1 MKRIL
6 LVVTLISFA
15 TACEQNKKAE
25 ATGNLPFFTFDQVI
39 HYSVP
44 VSKSELD
51 SIIGKSEKSRKELGL
66 LQIVTGNIP
75 VSTQDSLF
83 ISNMDILGF
92 EKQVIDPKKYEALE
106 KLFSKRE
113 PTQPIQP
120 SCKTGYTDILVFRK
134 KGKFMGSVKLNF
146 ECQRHQMVGQRYN
159 DADFGQ
165 SGEYDELKKMI
176 LK

>member
-1 MKRIL
+1 MKQIVLAL
-6 LVVTLISFA
+6 LTLFIATSFKKSA
-15 TACEQNKKAE
+15 TTEP
-25 ATGNLPFFTFDQVI
+25 TGDLPFFKFDRVE

-44 VSKSELD
+44 FTKAALD
-51 SIIGKSEKSRKELGL
+51 SIIGKEDKTRKEQGL

-92 EKQVIDPKKYEALE
+92 KKEIIDPKKYPALE

-120 SCKTGYTDILVFRK
+120 TCKSGYTDILVFRNK
-134 KGKFMGSVKLNF
+134 EKFMGSVKLNF

-165 SGEYDELKKMI
+165 SGEYEALKKL

>member
-1 MKRIL
+1 MKRIAL
-6 LVVTLISFA
+6 AVFTLVFL

-25 ATGNLPFFTFDQVI
+25 ATGNLPFYTFDQVI
-39 HYSVP
+39 HYTVP

-92 EKQVIDPKKYEALE
+92 EKEVIDPKKYEALE

-113 PTQPIQP
+113 PIQPIQP
-120 SCKTGYTDILVFRK
+120 TCKSGYTDILVFRN

-159 DADFGQ
+159 DAHFGQ
-165 SGEYDELKKMI
+165 SGEYVALKKL

>member
-51 SIIGKSEKSRKELGL
+51 SIIGKSEKKSF
-66 LQIVTGNIP
+66 QNVT
-75 VSTQDSLF
+75 
-83 ISNMDILGF
+83 
-92 EKQVIDPKKYEALE
+92 
-106 KLFSKRE
+106 
-113 PTQPIQP
+113 
-120 SCKTGYTDILVFRK
+120 
-134 KGKFMGSVKLNF
+134 
-146 ECQRHQMVGQRYN
+146 
-159 DADFGQ
+159 
-165 SGEYDELKKMI
+165 
-176 LK
+176 

>member
-1 MKRIL
+1 MKRIAL
-6 LVVTLISFA
+6 TLFALVITTS
-15 TACEQNKKAE
+15 CKKTTTTE
-25 ATGNLPFFTFDQVI
+25 PTGNLPFFTFDQVI
-39 HYSVP
+39 HYTVP

-92 EKQVIDPKKYEALE
+92 EKEIIDPKKYETLAN
-106 KLFSKRE
+106 LFSKRQ
-113 PTQPIQP
+113 PTKPIQP
-120 SCKTGYTDILVFRK
+120 TCKSGYTDILVFRN

-165 SGEYDELKKMI
+165 SGEYEALKKL

>member
-6 LVVTLISFA
+6 LVVSLISFA
-15 TACEQNKKAE
+15 IACQQNQKSE

-39 HYSVP
+39 HYTVP

-92 EKQVIDPKKYEALE
+92 EKEIIDPKKYEALAN
-106 KLFSKRE
+106 LFSKRQ
-113 PTQPIQP
+113 PTKPIQP
-120 SCKTGYTDILVFRK
+120 TCKSGYTDILVFRN

-165 SGEYDELKKMI
+165 SGEYEALKK
-176 LK
+176 LLE

>member
-1 MKRIL
+1 MKRIAL
-6 LVVTLISFA
+6 AVFTFIFL

-25 ATGNLPFFTFDQVI
+25 ATGNLPFYTFDEVI

-83 ISNMDILGF
+83 INNMEILGF
-92 EKQVIDPKKYEALE
+92 EKEIVDPKKYDTLE
-106 KLFSKRE
+106 NIFSKRE

>member
-6 LVVTLISFA
+6 LLVTILSFA
-15 TACEQNKKAE
+15 TACQQNPKAA
-25 ATGNLPFFTFDQVI
+25 ATGNLPFYTFDQVI
-39 HYSVP
+39 HYTVP

-92 EKQVIDPKKYEALE
+92 EKEIIDPKKYPAIE

-120 SCKTGYTDILVFRK
+120 TCKSGYTDILVFRN

-165 SGEYDELKKMI
+165 SGEYEALKKL